1 MKNFKFLNFMILVFV
16 NCLFPFITFA
26 VETAPRIS
34 DREITEKLV
43 RLEAGQ
49 EALRAEIKLSN
60 DALRSEMKSSN
71 DALRSEMKSS
81 NDALRSEM
89 KSSNDDLRSEM
100 KSSNDALRSEMKS
113 SNDALR
119 SELKSIN
126 EALSSRIS
134 DLRDEMKSSNEAL
147 SARISDLRD
156 EMRSN
161 NEALSA
167 RISDLR
173 DEMKSSN
180 EALNRRLDDSYN
192 TMLVFFASLVTL
204 IVALFAYIA
213 WDRRTM
219 VKPVVDQLNLLERK
233 VHDDLDLDHSDGSL
247 LRRQLQA
254 LRQFAEK
261 NAEFAEIMRGLA
273 LL

>member
-1 MKNFKFLNFMILVFV
+1 MMNFKVLNFMILIFL
-16 NCLFPFITFA
+16 NCLFPLLTFA

-34 DREITEKLV
+34 DREITEKLA

-49 EALRAEIKLSN
+49 

-71 DALRSEMKSS
+71 EALRSEMRSS
-81 NDALRSEM
+81 
-89 KSSNDDLRSEM
+89 
-100 KSSNDALRSEMKS
+100 
-113 SNDALR
+113 
-119 SELKSIN
+119 N
-126 EALSSRIS
+126 EALSLRIS

-147 SARISDLRD
+147 RS

-161 NEALSA
+161 NEALNS
-167 RISDLR
+167 
-173 DEMKSSN
+173 
-180 EALNRRLDDSYN
+180 RLDDSYN
-192 TMLVFFASLVTL
+192 TMLVFFGSLVTL

-219 VKPVVDQLNLLERK
+219 VKPVVDHLNILERE
-233 VHDDLDLDHSDGSL
+233 VHDALDLDNSDGSI

-254 LRQFAEK
+254 LRQFAGK

>member
-1 MKNFKFLNFMILVFV
+1 MINFKLLYFMILVF
-16 NCLFPFITFA
+16 LHFLLPLLTFA

-34 DREITEKLV
+34 DREITEKLA

-49 EALRAEIKLSN
+49 
-60 DALRSEMKSSN
+60 DALRSEMKSS
-71 DALRSEMKSS
+71 
-81 NDALRSEM
+81 
-89 KSSNDDLRSEM
+89 
-100 KSSNDALRSEMKS
+100 
-113 SNDALR
+113 
-119 SELKSIN
+119 N

-147 SARISDLRD
+147 SSR
-156 EMRSN
+156 M
-161 NEALSA
+161 
-167 RISDLR
+167 SDLR

-180 EALNRRLDDSYN
+180 EALRSEMKSINEALRSEMKSSNEALRSEMKLSNEALNSRLDDSYN
-192 TMLVFFASLVTL
+192 TMLVFFGSIVTL

-219 VKPVVDQLNLLERK
+219 VKPLSDQLNLLERE

-254 LRQFAEK
+254 LRQFAGK
-261 NAEFAEIMRGLA
+261 NPEFAEIMRGLA